1 MSKTTIREGDNGD
14 LVHELQQKLVDR
26 GEDPGPVDGWFGPR
40 TRVAVEAFQMNN
52 NLQFDG
58 VVGNQTWAALDG
70 DSSVPPGTSEMHGG
84 AHGGT
89 LELHARAKGFRE
101 SDHSVR
107 VVVTIENTGKVPI
120 QEGALTCEL
129 RVMNPAATG
138 EGAEVTLQHNSVLP
152 LAPGHSGG
160 IDFFVDAPKL
170 ETYYQANVGIFDASK
185 SYAHAEDDFN

>member
-1 MSKTTIREGDNGD
+1 MSKTTIREGDHGE
-14 LVHELQQKLVDR
+14 LVTELQQKLIDR

-40 TRVAVEAFQMNN
+40 TRVAVESFQMNSN
-52 NLQFDG
+52 IQFDG

-70 DSSVPPGTSEMHGG
+70 DLSVPPGTSDSHGA
-84 AHGGT
+84 AHSGT
-89 LELHARAKGFRE
+89 LELQARAKGFRE

-107 VVVTIENTGKVPI
+107 VVVTIDNTGHVAI

-138 EGAEVTLQHNSVLP
+138 EGSEVTLQHHPVLA

-170 ETYYQANVGIFDASK
+170 ETFYQANVGIFDATK